1 MLFDLRGRGRRRT
14 VRVVYS
20 GLALLFLLGFV
31 GFGVGSIGGGGGGGV
46 VEALFGNKEGGG
58 GTNYGSQ
65 VKAAKKLTVQQ
76 PANAAAWSGLIHAT
90 LLQAGSGE
98 NYNSTENTFTS
109 KAQPLLRQIHEA
121 WQHYLKLHPQH
132 PSSELAAE
140 VLRVYTTPGGL
151 SEPTEAMKALKIEIA
166 SRPPSASL
174 YYDLAVLAYQAN
186 DKSEGDRAAKKAIAL
201 APASERAN
209 LKTYLAKA
217 KTGNTT
223 SAASGGSTTIT
234 TKNGQVVTIPNS
246 DLSKGASKGGNGK
259 TVTIPASALPK
270 GVTTSSSSATATT
283 PSISAPASTTA
294 PAGGK
299 K

>member
-58 GTNYGSQ
+58 GTNYESQ

-76 PANAAAWSGLIHAT
+76 PQNSAAWGQLIHAV
-90 LLQAGSGE
+90 LLQAGGGE
-98 NYNSTENTFTS
+98 NYNSTENSFTS

-121 WQHYLKLHPQH
+121 WQHYLKLNPQH

-151 SEPTEAMKALKIEIA
+151 NEPAEAMKALKIEIA
-166 SRPPSASL
+166 NRPPSASL

-186 DKSEGDRAAKKAIAL
+186 DKSEGDRASKKALAL
-201 APASERAN
+201 APASEKAT

-217 KTGNTT
+217 KAGNSTTG
-223 SAASGGSTTIT
+223 ASGGGTVIT
-234 TKNGQVVTIPNS
+234 TKNGQTVTIPSS
-246 DLSKGASKGGNGK
+246 DLKGATQGSGGK
-259 TVTIPASALPK
+259 TVTIPSSALPK
-270 GVTTSSSSATATT
+270 GVATAPASTSASATTT
-283 PSISAPASTTA
+283 APASTTA

-299 K
+299 KK